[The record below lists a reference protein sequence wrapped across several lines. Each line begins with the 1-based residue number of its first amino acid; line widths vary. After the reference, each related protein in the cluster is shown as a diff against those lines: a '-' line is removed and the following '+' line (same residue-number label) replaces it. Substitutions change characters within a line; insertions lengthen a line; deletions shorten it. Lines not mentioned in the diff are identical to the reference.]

1 MHIIIYHRYNP
12 TWPPCCRHFAHH
24 RSSIIQMAERS
35 YPRMTIWSPS
45 DRLDRSVKAPSQSI
59 HRFTHNLQERTG
71 LFIYFPLQIFANIC
85 KLHSYN
91 VFSWCHA
98 IMFSIFN
105 FGRPSTTGME
115 PCRICQRKSSKAEV
129 IKDKSKA
136 KINMP
141 PGALIGGWRIIPV
154 DVTG

>member
-71 LFIYFPLQIFANIC
+71 VLIYISIANIC
-85 KLHSYN
+85 KWDIICIHTMYFLDVMLLSFQ
-91 VFSWCHA
+91 FSTLAGLPPQEWSHAEFARENLRRRRWSRIKARQKSTCHL
-98 IMFSIFN
+98 
-105 FGRPSTTGME
+105 GRSLGVGG
-115 PCRICQRKSSKAEV
+115 SSQW
-129 IKDKSKA
+129 
-136 KINMP
+136 M
-141 PGALIGGWRIIPV
+141 
-154 DVTG
+154 